1 MSNEDEKRCPLCAEE
16 MDWTDQQ
23 FKPCK
28 CGYQVCV
35 WCWHH
40 IMDMAEK
47 ADTEGRC
54 PACRTIY
61 EKEKIVTMQA
71 NCERMASKISNK
83 KNKPPKAK
91 PKTNEVKK
99 DLTNIRVIQR
109 TMAYVIGLPLDL
121 ADEDILQR
129 KEYFGQ
135 YGKITKISLS
145 RTAGGAIQQ
154 FVYDT
159 CSVYVTYSKEEEAIR
174 CIQSIHGFNMDGR
187 LLRASFGT
195 AKYCHAWLRNL
206 PCNNPGCLYLHSFG
220 AEEDSFSKDEA
231 AAVQTRIRLQQ
242 VVGDA
247 NNSLGRSGNVLP
259 LPEDELNNTTSAS
272 NLDPSPV
279 GMSSSCHVSNML
291 QSKIKD
297 GGIGARNKITTFVDV
312 VGRPN
317 SSDSEKDGNIVEDKR
332 ILNLCSD
339 LSSLTF
345 DKDVHDKKPYSGHR
359 LYRASSSDHLMKG
372 FYVESNDI
380 PNAPYRE
387 NFRSLNI
394 QGSNSCNNMSHRC
407 FLHTSC
413 PKDIQEGS
421 VGQFFLYE
429 MSHSASNYSKEHNS
443 VPIQEDGAPPSITSV
458 NSVPDDRFLETKF
471 QSSAKTDRIYRG
483 SNSFSNEEIVEHLRR
498 IDDEDGNE
506 LNNGDENSSLAD
518 LERGV
523 ISDVVSRILDIGDD
537 SSKLPNS
544 LSDIDDDN
552 KFHHSPSWNSQN
564 SDNTCFP
571 FVKQDIYATPMAD
584 YRTSFSNSSHMS
596 SNCSLHLD
604 LGESQ
609 DHYSYKSQI
618 PASKPQI
625 IAPPGFSKPRRDPPL
640 GFSASERRD
649 HFSRVSSGNHLMDN
663 SAFLTTFLQNPST
676 NNGSFGDIDF
686 NDPAILSCG
695 KCRTANGLS
704 SIGFELKGTSPS
716 PQNGFGD
723 EERLWNL
730 MQQSN
735 SVHKDIKLT
744 QSLLPQALSTHQ
756 QTCHRSQNGDC
767 ISNLDEV
774 YGFSSRLTEK
784 HQAYDPSSLTSLSQ
798 QNFLNGHISSSYRY
812 SSDGDQLRNEVSMP
826 DLQRNESLGFSKYFP
841 GYGDMRFQMPVS
853 GDIYTRL
860 FGM

>member
-1 MSNEDEKRCPLCAEE
+1 MKKHTHDFVVFFQLNQNLKNQIQQFNNFSFHFTISSILSSAKPHIFIFFSTNIFGFFEMMSNEDEKRCPLCAEE

-47 ADTEGRC
+47 DDIEGGVTL
-54 PACRTIY
+54 CRTDMKRKRY
-61 EKEKIVTMQA
+61 SDNANQIVKGNHVLTW
-71 NCERMASKISNK
+71 MASKDFQQ
-83 KNKPPKAK
+83 
-91 PKTNEVKK
+91 E
-99 DLTNIRVIQR
+99 
-109 TMAYVIGLPLDL
+109 
-121 ADEDILQR
+121 
-129 KEYFGQ
+129 
-135 YGKITKISLS
+135 KINHQKRSPESKMKYI
-145 RTAGGAIQQ
+145 
-154 FVYDT
+154 
-159 CSVYVTYSKEEEAIR
+159 TYSKEDAIR

-231 AAVQTRIRLQQ
+231 AAVQTR
-242 VVGDA
+242 
-247 NNSLGRSGNVLP
+247 RSGNVLP
-259 LPEDELNNTTSAS
+259 PPVDELNNTTSAS

-291 QSKIKD
+291 QSNIKD
-297 GGIGARNKITTFVDV
+297 VCIGAPNKITTFVDV

-345 DKDVHDKKPYSGHR
+345 DKDLHDKKPYSGHR
-359 LYRASSSDHLMKG
+359 LYKASSSDHLMKG
-372 FYVESNDI
+372 FHVESTDI

-387 NFRSLNI
+387 DFRYLNI
-394 QGSNSCNNMSHRC
+394 QGSNSCNHMSHRS

-413 PKDIQEGS
+413 PKDIQEDS
-421 VGQFFLYE
+421 VGQFSLYE

-471 QSSAKTDRIYRG
+471 QSSAKTDRIYR
-483 SNSFSNEEIVEHLRR
+483 E
-498 IDDEDGNE
+498 
-506 LNNGDENSSLAD
+506 
-518 LERGV
+518 
-523 ISDVVSRILDIGDD
+523 ILDIGDD
-537 SSKLPNS
+537 LSKLPNS
-544 LSDIDDDN
+544 LSEIDDDSN

-571 FVKQDIYATPMAD
+571 FVKQDIYATQMAD
-584 YRTSFSNSSHMS
+584 YGTSFSNNSRHMS

-640 GFSASERRD
+640 GFPASKRRD

-676 NNGSFGDIDF
+676 NNGTFGDIDF
-686 NDPAILSCG
+686 NDPAILTCG
-695 KCRTANGLS
+695 KSRTANGLS
-704 SIGFELKGTSPS
+704 SIGFELKGTSPL

-735 SVHKDIKLT
+735 SAHIDFKLT
-744 QSLLPQALSTHQ
+744 QSLLPQAPSTQQ
-756 QTCHRSQNGDC
+756 QTWHRSQNGDC
-767 ISNLDEV
+767 ISNLDGE
-774 YGFSSRLTEK
+774 YGFSSRLTEQR
-784 HQAYDPSSLTSLSQ
+784 QAYDPSSLTSLSQ
-798 QNFLNGHISSSYRY
+798 QNFPNGHISSNCQY
-812 SSDGDQLRNEVSMP
+812 SSDDQLRNEVSMP
-826 DLQRNESLGFSKYFP
+826 DIQRNGSLGFSKYFP

-853 GDIYTRL
+853 GDVYTRL

>member
-1 MSNEDEKRCPLCAEE
+1 MMSNEDEKRCPLCAEE

-109 TMAYVIGLPLDL
+109 KMAYVIGLPLDL
-121 ADEDILQR
+121 ADEDILPFPPFSLAILFILCNL
-129 KEYFGQ
+129 KERSILDNMEKLLKSPYLGLRVGPFNNLCMTLVA
-135 YGKITKISLS
+135 YTLH
-145 RTAGGAIQQ
+145 IQKRRRLFDVFSQ
-154 FVYDT
+154 FTVSTWMADF
-159 CSVYVTYSKEEEAIR
+159 KGIALEP
-174 CIQSIHGFNMDGR
+174 
-187 LLRASFGT
+187 
-195 AKYCHAWLRNL
+195 AKYCHALVEK
-206 PCNNPGCLYLHSFG
+206 PG
-220 AEEDSFSKDEA
+220 EDSFCVKT
-231 AAVQTRIRLQQ
+231 AVQTRIRLQQ

-259 LPEDELNNTTSAS
+259 LPVDELNNTTSAS

-297 GGIGARNKITTFVDV
+297 GGIGAPNKITTFVDV

-345 DKDVHDKKPYSGHR
+345 DKDVHAKKPYSGHR

-421 VGQFFLYE
+421 VGQFFL
-429 MSHSASNYSKEHNS
+429 
-443 VPIQEDGAPPSITSV
+443 SV

-544 LSDIDDDN
+544 LSEIDDDN

-571 FVKQDIYATPMAD
+571 FVKQDIYATQMAD
-584 YRTSFSNSSHMS
+584 YGTSFSNSRHMS

-676 NNGSFGDIDF
+676 NNGTFGDIDF

-704 SIGFELKGTSPS
+704 SVGFELKGTSPS

-744 QSLLPQALSTHQ
+744 QSLLPQALSTQQ
-756 QTCHRSQNGDC
+756 QTWHRSQNGDC

-774 YGFSSRLTEK
+774 YGFSSRLTEQ

-853 GDIYTRL
+853 GDVYTRL